1 MCNIFREG
9 EGWCLTT
16 EIYLGSKLLKSIRRE
31 WTDGQEFPAK
41 DGEDRQI
48 LITFTFRDGAL
59 HMVEKV
65 NINFPPPLPQRETK
79 VVVLGNARR
88 RRGKVPAL
96 PLPSLR
102 S

>member
-1 MCNIFREG
+1 MCNICREG

-16 EIYLGSKLLKSIRRE
+16 ETYLGSKLLRSMRRE
-31 WTDGQEFPAK
+31 WMDGQEFPAK

-65 NINFPPPLPQRETK
+65 NITFPLMQETMI
-79 VVVLGNARR
+79 VVQGNAKRR
-88 RRGKVPAL
+88 SSHVPAL
-96 PLPSLR
+96 PIHLIQS
-102 S
+102 